1 MEKEVAD
8 MQFPNHSHSISSIPS
23 SASPQQLST
32 LRRQRHASELIE
44 SARESLREELSLNGS
59 IDFNKAQ
66 QDLIQSCLVMSN
78 ILEKL
83 EGMAPAQHR
92 ENTIKMTAITR
103 HHLKTLIS
111 DMTQYNISTH

>member
-1 MEKEVAD
+1 MEREVAD

-66 QDLIQSCLVMSN
+66 QDLIQSCIVMSKM
-78 ILEKL
+78 LEKL
-83 EGMAPAQHR
+83 EGIAHAQHR
-92 ENTIKMTAITR
+92 ENRIKNLRSLPTISR
-103 HHLKTLIS
+103 L
-111 DMTQYNISTH
+111 